1 MDIIFWS
8 EWTRIDLPWT
18 GLVYIYLFQRFVPSY
33 WHKKQSFVYLRA
45 PFVTEGK
52 IDLKQL
58 ITCDLKIS
66 QYK

>member
-8 EWTRIDLPWT
+8 KWTRIDLPWT
-18 GLVYIYLFQRFVPSY
+18 GLVYLLVPAIRSSY

-52 IDLKQL
+52 IDLKQS

>member
-8 EWTRIDLPWT
+8 KWTRIDLPWT
-18 GLVYIYLFQRFVPSY
+18 GLVFLPVPAIH
-33 WHKKQSFVYLRA
+33 WHKKQSFIYLRA

-52 IDLKQL
+52 IDLKQS

>member
-8 EWTRIDLPWT
+8 KWTRIDLPWT
-18 GLVYIYLFQRFVPSY
+18 GLVYLPVPAIRFVLLTQ
-33 WHKKQSFVYLRA
+33 KQSFIYLRA